1 MRNTLNFLKEYLS
14 VILIVPTIIG
24 GLYQL
29 INIIYYVGFPYVR
42 FFSVSQVIP
51 DGILVGIF
59 IIFFLLNYF
68 IVTGVLRFFSINIDN
83 LGGEKHK
90 ITYIILSIIM
100 LCVVFWMF
108 NTFTPDSMIGS
119 SLGDFFWVNLI
130 ITNTCIIV
138 MIAINLAYVGSNPNV
153 MKVLYLFIFT
163 FYFIFFANTLQNS
176 VKTLNE
182 SINNDFKFYNPN
194 ALINKM
200 IEKNPKIEISLLYAN
215 RDYLFFRINNNGSD
229 QILVEDAKKLT
240 SLNDDKE
247 ESKVIPC
254 KATANSQQ

>member
-153 MKVLYLFIFT
+153 MKVLYWFIFT
-163 FYFIFFANTLQNS
+163 FYFIFFANTLLII
-176 VKTLNE
+176 VKTLN
-182 SINNDFKFYNPN
+182 
-194 ALINKM
+194 
-200 IEKNPKIEISLLYAN
+200 
-215 RDYLFFRINNNGSD
+215 
-229 QILVEDAKKLT
+229 
-240 SLNDDKE
+240 
-247 ESKVIPC
+247 
-254 KATANSQQ
+254 